1 MPLIKERIRL
11 GFRYLFL
18 VLALI
23 IVVYVFQKNLVL
35 SRELVYQVD
44 FSQAITQNIEGPY
57 PSQRTIYNP
66 NQDSLQILAEPLYLK
81 IYSPIEFNNLK
92 VIGQIESAEKN
103 LQIGLK
109 QSDSSWTWQTIE
121 PGNFAVDFSLAQ
133 AKLVAKKLELI
144 FAFPDLAAGDQ
155 IQLNNLQLILQR

>member
-18 VLALI
+18 IIALI
-23 IVVYVFQKNLVL
+23 IIVYVFQKNLVL
-35 SRELVYQVD
+35 SREIVYQVD
-44 FSQAITQNIEGPY
+44 FSQVITRNIEGPY
-57 PSQRTIYNP
+57 PSQRTIYDP
-66 NQDSLQILAEPLYLK
+66 SQDSLQILAEPLYLK
-81 IYSPIEFNNLK
+81 VYSPIKFDNLK

-103 LQIGLK
+103 LQLGLK
-109 QSDSSWTWQTIE
+109 QADSSWAWQTIE
-121 PGNFAVDFSLAQ
+121 PGNFAIDFSLIQ
-133 AKLVAKKLELI
+133 ARLAAKKLELI